1 MRLSQRPTVSTG
13 SEMIAGN
20 EVQLRGSA
28 SSSRRRVL
36 HLASLIVVFL
46 PVYLAVAFVERLG
59 AAAVGGVAVGWLL
72 ATGMLA
78 LRGSGWPALGLR
90 RPESWGRAFAV
101 AALATLALLVLG
113 YVLRPPVEAL
123 TGVAPD
129 LERFDVLRG
138 NVTVLIGGLLV
149 VWTIAAFGEEMLL
162 RGLLMNYL
170 RELMPDREPSDRVAW
185 IVALLLTSIVSG
197 LLHAYQGATGM
208 ILTGV
213 IAVGFGLV
221 YLASG
226 RNLWAPILT
235 HGFYDTI
242 GFLFVFLGWDRLIR

>member
-1 MRLSQRPTVSTG
+1 MT
-13 SEMIAGN
+13 AGN
-20 EVQLRGSA
+20 EVESQGYA
-28 SSSRRRVL
+28 STSRRRVL
-36 HLASLIVVFL
+36 HLATLIIVFL
-46 PVYLAVAFVERLG
+46 PVCLAVALVERLG
-59 AAAVGGVAVGWLL
+59 TAALGGVVVGWLL
-72 ATGMLA
+72 ATAILA
-78 LRGSGWPALGLR
+78 LRRSGWPALGLR
-90 RPESWGRAFAV
+90 RPESWRRSFAV
-101 AALATLALLVLG
+101 AAAATLALLVLG

-123 TGVAPD
+123 TGEPPD

-138 NVTVLIGGLLV
+138 NVAVLIGGLLV

-170 RELMPDREPSDRVAW
+170 RELMPGREPSDRVAW
-185 IVALLLTSIVSG
+185 AVALLLTSIVSG

-221 YLASG
+221 YLVSG

-235 HGFYDTI
+235 HGFYDTV

>member
-1 MRLSQRPTVSTG
+1 MT
-13 SEMIAGN
+13 AGN
-20 EVQLRGSA
+20 DAGLQGSA
-28 SSSRRRVL
+28 SSSRRRVI

-59 AAAVGGVAVGWLL
+59 TAAVGGVVVGWLL
-72 ATGMLA
+72 ATGILA
-78 LRGSGWPALGLR
+78 LRRSGWPALGLR
-90 RPESWGRAFAV
+90 RSESWGRAFTI

-113 YVLRPPVEAL
+113 YLLRPPVETL
-123 TGVAPD
+123 TGEPPD

-138 NVTVLIGGLLV
+138 NVAVLIGGLLM
-149 VWTIAAFGEEMLL
+149 VWTVAAFGEEMLL
-162 RGLLMNYL
+162 RGILMNYL

-185 IVALLLTSIVSG
+185 VVALLLTSIVSG

-213 IAVGFGLV
+213 IAVGFGLA
-221 YLASG
+221 YLVSG